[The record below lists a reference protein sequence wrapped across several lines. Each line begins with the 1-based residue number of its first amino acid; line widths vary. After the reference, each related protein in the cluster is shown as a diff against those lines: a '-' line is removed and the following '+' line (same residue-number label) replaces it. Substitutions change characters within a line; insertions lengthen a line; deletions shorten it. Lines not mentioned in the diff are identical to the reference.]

1 MSPLAPPF
9 DKKEVRQA
17 VGYAIDRDTIIKRV
31 LQGQATKINGPVG
44 PGQVGYAPSIDYYV
58 VTRYADVLA
67 HVNVSAY
74 YGYGTA
80 GVAPLLPVV
89 ERLGRISAAHR
100 VRVALVVRNLD
111 SAPATDVE
119 AVTRACRDAG
129 LPRHRDLDEAAVAIA
144 AAQRF
149 ARARGGR

>member
-1 MSPLAPPF
+1 MEVGIGPPTPP
-9 DKKEVRQA
+9 DMLPTVITTVLERQ
-17 VGYAIDRDTIIKRV
+17 
-31 LQGQATKINGPVG
+31 
-44 PGQVGYAPSIDYYV
+44 
-58 VTRYADVLA
+58 RYADVLA

-149 ARARGGR
+149 ARATGGRS